1 MSGKTAR
8 GGKVP
13 PLTNTSANASR
24 SPPVA
29 NTSANASRPPPR
41 ANTSATASHWPP
53 LANTTANASREQA
66 SKNSPVMLP
75 ADDEDELPL
84 AWHKVSKMLLQSF
97 NERFDKFEQS
107 FQSILAAQREMS
119 ERLTT
124 TEDQAADHE
133 LRINAMETSVTKLQ
147 QENKKLRA
155 KLSDLEGRSRRNNIR
170 IIGVPEGEERGRP
183 TEFVSNL
190 IPKLLGD
197 DNFTKPVVIDRAHRT
212 QQPKPPEGSRPRM
225 IIARVHRTQEKEKIR
240 RLGRQS
246 PMEYEGNRIL
256 IFPDY
261 TAEVMEQRRGFR
273 EVLQLLR
280 EKGVRHSLRF
290 PARLHIHHQG
300 QVKAFDDPDE
310 AKTFVNQKL

>member
-8 GGKVP
+8 SRKTP
-13 PLTNTSANASR
+13 PLANTSANASR
-24 SPPVA
+24 SPPQA
-29 NTSANASRPPPR
+29 NTSAGVGGLPPV
-41 ANTSATASHWPP
+41 
-53 LANTTANASREQA
+53 ANTTANASRDQA
-66 SKNSPVMLP
+66 SKNSPGMS
-75 ADDEDELPL
+75 AAEDEDELPL

-107 FQSILAAQREMS
+107 FQNILAAQRELT

-133 LRINAMETSVTKLQ
+133 QHINAMETSVTELQ

-170 IIGVPEGEERGRP
+170 ILGVPEGEEKGRP

-190 IPKLLGD
+190 IPRLLGD

-212 QQPKPPEGSRPRM
+212 LQPKPPEGSRPRM
-225 IIARVHRTQEKEKIR
+225 IIARVHLIQEKEKIL

-246 PMEYEGNRIL
+246 SMEYEGNRIL

-261 TAEVMEQRRGFR
+261 TAEVMEQRRSFR
-273 EVLQLLR
+273 EVLRLLR
-280 EKGVRHSLRF
+280 EKEIRHSLRF
-290 PARLHIHHQG
+290 PARLHIHH
-300 QVKAFDDPDE
+300 
-310 AKTFVNQKL
+310 

>member
-1 MSGKTAR
+1 ML
-8 GGKVP
+8 P
-13 PLTNTSANASR
+13 P
-24 SPPVA
+24 A
-29 NTSANASRPPPR
+29 NTSASR
-41 ANTSATASHWPP
+41 SPP
-53 LANTTANASREQA
+53 LANTTANASRDQA
-66 SKNSPVMLP
+66 SKNPPGNSP
-75 ADDEDELPL
+75 ACDEDELPL

-107 FQSILAAQREMS
+107 FQNILAAQRELT

-133 LRINAMETSVTKLQ
+133 QRINAVETSITELQ

-170 IIGVPEGEERGRP
+170 IIGVPEGEEKGRP

-225 IIARVHRTQEKEKIR
+225 IIARVHLTQEKEKIL

-246 PMEYEGNRIL
+246 SMEYEGNRIL

-261 TAEVMEQRRGFR
+261 TAEVMEQRRSFR

-280 EKGVRHSLRF
+280 EKEIRHSLRF
-290 PARLHIHHQG
+290 PARLHIHHRG
-300 QVKAFDDPDE
+300 QVKVFDHPDE
-310 AKTFVNQKL
+310 AKTFINQKL